1 MENPE
6 AENPPQETVSQE
18 VEPDQHPEEE
28 QPLLPPISSPP
39 LPSQS
44 SNQNLVQP
52 QSNAEISFKDPLFP
66 YNQEFASKSRK
77 EQELLFLRAFEEQT
91 LFIRNK
97 ELKCNNSPVESLL
110 DSNSAQK
117 IVEGRQTFFDS
128 LEKSECRKA
137 INRKTTEAS
146 SEPAPRIDT
155 QTVPTF
161 NTLLNVHFESQF
173 SLLDKFKSIISTI
186 ITRNR
191 AIKRTQDLTQ
201 YLINQTTN
209 AVKSLQEKE
218 KEKIKLS
225 ANSLL
230 SLKIECCRN
239 QEKFA
244 DPYQMELPE
253 TPPVNIEP
261 HHVEKPFEFY
271 VPGLVERFQLTP
283 FTRTDI
289 TSYVAAPIAPPE
301 SFPTVKEE
309 QPVRERIIPSLD
321 LNDETTKEIISQE
334 EAPPIS
340 PNISSTEGPLPLP
353 KVIYYPREIRY
364 YDFDPSYD
372 LRPQPIQLPELPDEI
387 GRASVLAL
395 PLSEYEKMSL
405 TGKSKAPFAPFEF
418 SGIEKFIDSGLT
430 PMTEADP
437 IDLRELEADDDIDGI
452 DVTPKVRPITDFIT
466 KPLNTK
472 NKSHVLQEAV
482 TEGQAQWKERQKKG
496 VNELIDR
503 LNNLNNLMRDKTL
516 CLPVNDLS
524 DYVNQL
530 T

>member
-1 MENPE
+1 MENPVT
-6 AENPPQETVSQE
+6 ENPPQEIIPQE
-18 VEPDQHPEEE
+18 GETEQPAEEE
-28 QPLLPPISSPP
+28 QAPPPASSPP
-39 LPSQS
+39 LTPQNNIQNAKQS
-44 SNQNLVQP
+44 STNV
-52 QSNAEISFKDPLFP
+52 EISFKDPLFP
-66 YNQEFASKSRK
+66 YNPAFASKSRK

-97 ELKCNNSPVESLL
+97 ELKCNNSPTESLL
-110 DSNSAQK
+110 DPADAQK
-117 IVEGRQTFFDS
+117 ILDGRQSYFDS
-128 LEKSECRKA
+128 FEKSECRKA
-137 INRKTTEAS
+137 INRKVTEATS
-146 SEPAPRIDT
+146 DPAPRIDVK
-155 QTVPTF
+155 TVPTF
-161 NTLLNVHFESQF
+161 NSLLNVHFESQF
-173 SLLDKFKSIISTI
+173 SLLDIFKNVISTI

-191 AIKRTQDLTQ
+191 ATKRTQDLTQ

-218 KEKIKLS
+218 NEKIKLS

-253 TPPVNIEP
+253 APAVNIEP
-261 HHVEKPFEFY
+261 HHVEKPFDFY
-271 VPGLVERFQLTP
+271 VPGLVERYQLTP
-283 FTRTDI
+283 FLRTDI

-309 QPVRERIIPSLD
+309 QPVRERIIPTLD
-321 LNDETTKEIISQE
+321 LNDEATKEIINQE

-340 PNISSTEGPLPLP
+340 AVTTSADGPLPMP
-353 KVIYYPREIRY
+353 KVIYHPREIRY
-364 YDFDPSYD
+364 YDFDPSFD

-387 GRASVLAL
+387 GKASVLAL

-418 SGIEKFIDSGLT
+418 SGIEKFMDSGLT

-452 DVTPKVRPITDFIT
+452 DITPKVRPVTDFIT

-472 NKSHVLQEAV
+472 NKSHALQEAV
-482 TEGQAQWKERQKKG
+482 TEGQTQWKERQKKG

-503 LNNLNNLMRDKTL
+503 INNLNNLMRDKTL
-516 CLPVNDLS
+516 CLPINDLS
-524 DYVNQL
+524 EYVNQMS
-530 T
+530 